1 MTQQKKYLNIL
12 MIAPEPW
19 FQPRGTPFSV
29 LHRIK
34 ALTSLGH
41 HVDLVTYPIGKN
53 VPMKNLSIIRSAGIP
68 FIKNVK
74 IGPSFAK
81 LLLDIPLFFRALQL
95 LSRNKYDILHTHEE
109 ASFFGTLLA
118 KQFKVP
124 HLYDMHSSLPQQL
137 RNFKYTNSK
146 LLYKLFEKL
155 EKTTL
160 ENAGGIITICPELQN
175 MVAHKYPRHKSILI
189 ENVADNSLVFKS
201 ETMDTKELRKKYDI
215 DADKVI
221 LYYGTF
227 EPYQGLELLI
237 DSAQYLFQ
245 NNNVDVQYVLVGGVE
260 KQIEKYRSLVANKGL
275 APRFVFTGHVQPNT
289 IPVFIQLA
297 HVLVSPRLGG
307 SNSPLK
313 IYSYLRSG
321 KPIVATR
328 HITHTQVLDDNVAQ
342 LADPN
347 PRAFAAAIE
356 TALVDINRKNS
367 MVKAAQKLAREQYS
381 YEKYLKKTDWILR
394 QTLN

>member
-1 MTQQKKYLNIL
+1 MTQQKKQLNIL

-34 ALTSLGH
+34 AITSLGH
-41 HVDLVTYPIGKN
+41 HVDLVTYPIGEDI
-53 VPMKNLSIIRSAGIP
+53 PMENLSIHRSIRLP
-68 FIKNVK
+68 FVKKVK
-74 IGPSFAK
+74 IGPSFVK
-81 LLLDIPLFFRALQL
+81 LLLDIPLFFSALRL
-95 LSRNKYDILHTHEE
+95 MSRNKYDILHTHEE

-118 KQFKVP
+118 RKYNVS

-146 LLYKLFEKL
+146 LIYKLFEKL
-155 EKTTL
+155 EKVTL
-160 ENAGGIITICPELQN
+160 ENAKGIITICPELYH
-175 MVAHKYPRHKSILI
+175 MVKAGYPQKNSILI
-189 ENVADNSLVFKS
+189 ENVGDNSLVFGK
-201 ETMDTKELRKKYDI
+201 ETIDLIAMREKYSI
-215 DADKVI
+215 GAEKII
-221 LYYGTF
+221 LYSGTF

-237 DSAQYLFQ
+237 DSAQFLFH
-245 NNNVDVQYVLVGGVE
+245 NDGPNAQYVIVGGAE
-260 KQIEKYRSLVANKGL
+260 HQIEKYRSLVKSKGL
-275 APRFVFTGHVQPNT
+275 DSRFVFTGHVQPRT
-289 IPVFIQLA
+289 MPAFIELS

-328 HITHTQVLDDNVAQ
+328 HITHTQILDDNVAL
-342 LADPN
+342 LAEPDPS
-347 PRAFAAAIE
+347 AFANAIKI
-356 TALVDINRKNS
+356 ALEDSKRKNS
-367 MVKAAQKLAREQYS
+367 MVRAAQKLARERYS
-381 YEKYLKKTDWILR
+381 YEDYIKKTNWIIQ